1 VGSEKLKRTL
11 AIPGV
16 NLGAAEIRCAQISL
30 TAAQAKALRASPQT
44 LVPAPGAGLAL
55 QLIGGTVIYDY
66 AAVFTETADNLVV
79 RYTNGTGA
87 VASSVIETTGF
98 IDQTADQVRP
108 VVAANDAA
116 IAVNAPLVLH
126 NNGDGE
132 FGGTGSPIRLVVQY
146 AVVRTGL

>member
-1 VGSEKLKRTL
+1 MGIEKLKRPVTTP
-11 AIPGV
+11 AAS
-16 NLGAAEIRCAQISL
+16 LGSAEIRCAQVSL

-44 LVPAPGAGLAL
+44 IVPAPGAGFAL

-79 RYTNGTGA
+79 RYTNGSGA
-87 VASSVIETTGF
+87 AASAVIETTGF
-98 IDQTADQVRP
+98 LDQTADQIRP
-108 VVAANDAA
+108 IVPANDAA
-116 IAVNAPLVLH
+116 IAGNAPLVLH

-132 FGGTGSPIRLVVQY
+132 FGGTGSPLRVVVEY